1 MKHTNDSFQL
11 KRTVAAVLATSAI
24 ALSLAACGQNDDD
37 RTVGQQ
43 VDSAIASTQTAAAE
57 AKQDMSATV
66 DKVEAKT
73 ESATADVKASAA
85 DLEITAKI
93 NAALAADDQLS
104 ALKIDVD
111 TEAGHVTMTGP
122 APDAAS
128 RDRATT
134 LAKAVDG
141 VMSVDNKLVVSSNG

>member
-1 MKHTNDSFQL
+1 MQNAQSFQL
-11 KRTVAAVLATSAI
+11 KRTVAAVLATSAM
-24 ALSLAACGQNDDD
+24 ALSLAACGSHDDD

-43 VDSAIASTQTAAAE
+43 VDSAIASTQTAAAD
-57 AKQDMSATV
+57 AKQDMSTAM
-66 DKVEAKT
+66 DKAEAKT
-73 ESATADVKASAA
+73 ESMTADAKSTAA

-104 ALKIDVD
+104 AIKIDVD

-128 RDRATT
+128 RDRATK